1 MNAHQRRQRIV
12 FWRGSFPVILGFVAL
27 VLALMLADRVAPVTP
42 QELDSENLTQPEA
55 HSPELGHKA
64 AAQIL
69 TVSQ

>member
-1 MNAHQRRQRIV
+1 M
-12 FWRGSFPVILGFVAL
+12 ILGFVSL

-55 HSPELGHKA
+55 HSPELRHKA